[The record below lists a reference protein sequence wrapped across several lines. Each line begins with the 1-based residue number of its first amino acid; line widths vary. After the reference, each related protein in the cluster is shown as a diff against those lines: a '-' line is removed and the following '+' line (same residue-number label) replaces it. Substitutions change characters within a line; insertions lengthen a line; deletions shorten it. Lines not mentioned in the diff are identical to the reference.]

1 MSRNISSPLRG
12 GAAEKCAGAT
22 PKLKPCFRRDVSDRG
37 SADGDRAGTAPR
49 KTQEPAMDRRHL
61 LAGLAGLPFAT
72 AAFAQ
77 TAQPQSPAAQT
88 GGAAGGV
95 YGTAGVTNANSGAPG
110 LGQAEQQWLQQTM
123 MVGSV
128 ALQTS
133 EIALQK
139 AQDEDVKQ
147 FAKFEADEQK
157 GLAEVLRSML
167 EPAGTASP
175 QGAAGAAPQPDQKHA
190 AMIQKLQQEQAGD
203 AFDKD
208 YVKGQLE
215 GHRELLQIQ
224 ERFIQGRSQNR
235 EAMNVAKLAAG
246 HIREHIQVLEDLQG

>member
-1 MSRNISSPLRG
+1 M
-12 GAAEKCAGAT
+12 A
-22 PKLKPCFRRDVSDRG
+22 
-37 SADGDRAGTAPR
+37 
-49 KTQEPAMDRRHL
+49 
-61 LAGLAGLPFAT
+61 
-72 AAFAQ
+72 
-77 TAQPQSPAAQT
+77 
-88 GGAAGGV
+88 
-95 YGTAGVTNANSGAPG
+95 SGAQA

-123 MVGSV
+123 MIGSV

-175 QGAAGAAPQPDQKHA
+175 QGAAGAPSQPDQKHA
-190 AMIQKLQQEQAGD
+190 AMIQKLQQAKAGD

-208 YVKGQLE
+208 YVKGQLD

-224 ERFIQGRSQNR
+224 ESFVQARPQSR

-246 HIREHIQVLEDLQG
+246 RIREHIEMLEDLQG

>member
-1 MSRNISSPLRG
+1 
-12 GAAEKCAGAT
+12 
-22 PKLKPCFRRDVSDRG
+22 
-37 SADGDRAGTAPR
+37 
-49 KTQEPAMDRRHL
+49 
-61 LAGLAGLPFAT
+61 
-72 AAFAQ
+72 
-77 TAQPQSPAAQT
+77 
-88 GGAAGGV
+88 
-95 YGTAGVTNANSGAPG
+95 
-110 LGQAEQQWLQQTM
+110 
-123 MVGSV
+123 
-128 ALQTS
+128 
-133 EIALQK
+133 LQK

-208 YVKGQLE
+208 YVKGQLD

-224 ERFIQGRSQNR
+224 ERFIQARSQNR
-235 EAMNVAKLAAG
+235 EAVNVAKLAAG

>member
-1 MSRNISSPLRG
+1 MTLAT
-12 GAAEKCAGAT
+12 AAA
-22 PKLKPCFRRDVSDRG
+22 P
-37 SADGDRAGTAPR
+37 DGHRAGTAPL

-95 YGTAGVTNANSGAPG
+95 YGTAGVTNANTGAPG
-110 LGQAEQQWLQQTM
+110 LGQ
-123 MVGSV
+123 
-128 ALQTS
+128 
-133 EIALQK
+133 
-139 AQDEDVKQ
+139 
-147 FAKFEADEQK
+147 ADEQK

>member
-1 MSRNISSPLRG
+1 
-12 GAAEKCAGAT
+12 
-22 PKLKPCFRRDVSDRG
+22 
-37 SADGDRAGTAPR
+37 
-49 KTQEPAMDRRHL
+49 MDRRHL
-61 LAGLAGLPFAT
+61 LAGIAGLSFAS

-77 TAQPQSPAAQT
+77 TAQPQSSAQA
-88 GGAAGGV
+88 GGAATV
-95 YGTAGVTNANSGAPG
+95 GTASGTQAF
-110 LGQAEQQWLQQTM
+110 GQAEQRWLQQTM

-139 AQDEDVKQ
+139 AEDEEVKQ

-175 QGAAGAAPQPDQKHA
+175 QSVAGAAQPDQKHA
-190 AMIQKLQQEQAGD
+190 VMIQKLQQAKAGD
-203 AFDKD
+203 AFDKEF
-208 YVKGQLE
+208 VKGQLD

-224 ERFIQGRSQNR
+224 ESFLQARPQSR

-246 HIREHIQVLEDLQG
+246 RIREHIEMLEDLQG

>member
-1 MSRNISSPLRG
+1 
-12 GAAEKCAGAT
+12 
-22 PKLKPCFRRDVSDRG
+22 
-37 SADGDRAGTAPR
+37 
-49 KTQEPAMDRRHL
+49 MDRRHL

-95 YGTAGVTNANSGAPG
+95 YGTAGVTNANTGAPG

-190 AMIQKLQQEQAGD
+190 TMIQTLQQEQAGD

>member
-1 MSRNISSPLRG
+1 
-12 GAAEKCAGAT
+12 
-22 PKLKPCFRRDVSDRG
+22 
-37 SADGDRAGTAPR
+37 
-49 KTQEPAMDRRHL
+49 MDRRHL

-175 QGAAGAAPQPDQKHA
+175 
-190 AMIQKLQQEQAGD
+190 
-203 AFDKD
+203 
-208 YVKGQLE
+208 
-215 GHRELLQIQ
+215 
-224 ERFIQGRSQNR
+224 
-235 EAMNVAKLAAG
+235 
-246 HIREHIQVLEDLQG
+246 